1 MSSLFFGNRRNSA
14 SFFERVR
21 GPSVLHTRKRK
32 TSAACQTFPRAFKIF
47 AMKSKTESNEAH
59 FNKLVNI
66 MARLRSEDGCP
77 WDRIQ
82 SMDTLK
88 AYVIDEAYEVVDA
101 VESGDR
107 DHLCEELGDLLFQ
120 IVFLA
125 QLGKEEG
132 AFDIGDVI
140 RIIEEKMIRRHPH
153 VFGDEQASDP
163 DAVKNR
169 WEQIKAAEGK
179 KPRTSV
185 LSNVPET
192 LPALYRAFRLG
203 VRAAKVGFDWKD
215 VEGVMEKVREEF
227 GEMESAVASGDMES
241 ASEELGDLL
250 FSLAMLSRHLDREPE
265 GLLRK
270 ANEKFIRRFGW
281 VEESLKVNGS
291 SPENSTLEEM
301 DRLWDQAK
309 TLEKGAP
316 PERPLKR

>member
-1 MSSLFFGNRRNSA
+1 MESKEVK
-14 SFFERVR
+14 FE
-21 GPSVLHTRKRK
+21 
-32 TSAACQTFPRAFKIF
+32 
-47 AMKSKTESNEAH
+47 
-59 FNKLVNI
+59 KLVDI
-66 MARLRSEDGCP
+66 MAKLRSEDGCP

-120 IVFLA
+120 IVFLS

-140 RIIEEKMIRRHPH
+140 RVIGEKMIRRHPH

-163 DAVKNR
+163 DAVKDR
-169 WEQIKAAEGK
+169 WEQIKAEEGK

-227 GEMESAVASGDMES
+227 GEMESAIAGGDRES

-250 FSLAMLSRHLDREPE
+250 FSLAMLSRHLEREPE

-270 ANEKFIRRFGW
+270 TNAKFIRRFQW
-281 VEESLKVNGS
+281 VEKSLKENGS
-291 SPENSTLEEM
+291 SPEESTLEEM
-301 DRLWDQAK
+301 DRLWDEAK